1 MSIIAEKKE
10 ELQDVETAKFITSML
25 RDISAMKMKS
35 IRGNFKRNDEFFTR
49 ISELYGL
56 VKFQQFKISNSKD
69 AVKKKVGSSA
79 LFIAITSN
87 KHFFGSLN
95 TQVMDDFLKEI
106 DKNKKGDYLV
116 VGETGKQF
124 LDGTKYEKECT
135 YMSFENDD
143 PTGKELQKFL
153 NKIQSY
159 GRILVFYPKF
169 ISVFKQGV
177 STMDI
182 SQAPDIKELEEDVES
197 YIFEPE
203 LSDMTDFFEV
213 QIRYLL
219 FNRVILETE
228 LARTAARLMRMNE
241 AENRAKEL
249 IEEKQVQLQKEISSL
264 GNSRLLET
272 FVGFKQWKK

>member
-25 RDISAMKMKS
+25 RDISAMKIKS
-35 IRGNFKRNDEFFTR
+35 IRGNFKRNNEFFTK

-56 VKFQQFKISNSKD
+56 VKLQQFKISSGKD
-69 AVKKKVGSSA
+69 AANKKIGSSA
-79 LFIAITSN
+79 LFVAITSN
-87 KHFFGSLN
+87 KRFFGALN
-95 TQVMDDFLKEI
+95 TKVMGDFLKNI

-124 LDGTKYEKECT
+124 LDGTKYEKKCS
-135 YMSFENDD
+135 YMSFEDDD
-143 PTGKELQKFL
+143 PTSEELQKFL

-159 GRILVFYPKF
+159 GRVFVFYPKF
-169 ISVFKQGV
+169 ITVFKQGV
-177 STMDI
+177 STLDI
-182 SQAPDIKELEEDVES
+182 SQAPDIKELEEEVES

-203 LSDMTDFFEV
+203 LSDMTNFFEI

-241 AENRAKEL
+241 AESRATEM
-249 IEEKQVQLQKEISSL
+249 IEEKHVQLQKEISSL